1 MEEIIL
7 SIKNINKKYNSRIVY
22 ENFNIDFYLN
32 KVNCIVGK
40 SGCGKST
47 ILNIISGII
56 PNDSN
61 DFTSLESIGL
71 SYIFQED
78 RLIDWLTVEENIK
91 LVVKKH
97 YNKEKIEELSQ
108 KYLDL
113 VGIEEYKNNYPQM
126 LSGGV
131 RQRVNIARAFIYPS
145 KVIIMDEPFKSIDIK
160 NKMIIMDSLKEILK
174 RESRTVLFVTHD
186 MDEAIYLA
194 DYIFVLG
201 NSPVQVMQIFE
212 NNEYLTKKE
221 LYEVI

>member
-7 SIKNINKKYNSRIVY
+7 SIKDINKRYDGRTVY
-22 ENFNIDFYLN
+22 ENFNIDFYVN
-32 KVNCIVGK
+32 KVNCTVGK

-61 DFTSLESIGL
+61 NFTSLESIGL

-91 LVVKKH
+91 LVAKTH
-97 YNKEKIEELSQ
+97 YNKEKVEALSQ
-108 KYLDL
+108 KYLKL

-126 LSGGV
+126 LSGGI

-145 KVIIMDEPFKSIDIK
+145 KIIIIMDEPFKSIDVK
-160 NKMIIMDSLKEILK
+160 NKKIIMDSLKEILNK
-174 RESRTVLFVTHD
+174 ESRTVLFVL
-186 MDEAIYLA
+186 MI
-194 DYIFVLG
+194 
-201 NSPVQVMQIFE
+201 
-212 NNEYLTKKE
+212 
-221 LYEVI
+221 